1 MTPQNTPL
9 SPYLIMAC
17 LVAALGGMLFGY
29 DTGVINGSLQ
39 FVGMKFDL
47 SPTMQGFAA
56 SSALLACIP
65 GAILAGLFGDWL
77 GRRRTLMLAGFLFLA
92 SAIGTALPND
102 INTFIIFRIIGGIAV
117 GAASMTSPMYIA
129 EISPAPLRGRL
140 VSLNQFAI
148 ITGMLVVY
156 FANYFIANPDDMAW
170 NISTGWRWMFGSEA
184 LPAAALLILTFFI
197 PETPRWLCMKG
208 RMEEAERVLT
218 RIEGVGNAKREMA
231 AIQASLREGK
241 AGFRQLFTPD
251 HFKILGL
258 GLALAF
264 LQQAT
269 GINVFLYFGS
279 EIFGSLGGE
288 QIDAALLQQVI
299 VGAVNLLF
307 TIVAIWTVDMIGR
320 KPLLM
325 IGATGMGIS
334 LLAMGFAGAREA
346 TGAGLLLWVL
356 VYIAS
361 FAMSLGPVVWVLL
374 SEIFPNKIRSL
385 AMATCTVFLWLT
397 NSFVSQTFVM
407 MDRNEFLVE
416 RFNHGFPFFIYG
428 ALCFVTVFF
437 VFFCL
442 PETKGRSL
450 EENA

>member
-1 MTPQNTPL
+1 MTKS
-9 SPYLIMAC
+9 SPEYSFYLIAAC
-17 LVAALGGMLFGY
+17 LVATLGGMLFGY

-39 FVGMKFDL
+39 FVEANFEL
-47 SPTMQGFAA
+47 SPQMKGFAA

-77 GRRRTLMLAGFLFLA
+77 GRRRTLMISGFLFLV

-102 INTFIIFRIIGGIAV
+102 INTFIFFRIIGGIGV

-129 EISPAPLRGRL
+129 EISPAHIRGRL

-148 ITGMLVVY
+148 ISGMLIVY
-156 FANYFIANPDDMAW
+156 FVNYFIANPDNMAW
-170 NISTGWRWMFGSEA
+170 NIATGWRWMFGSEA
-184 LPAAALLILTFFI
+184 LPAAALLVFTFFI
-197 PETPRWLCMKG
+197 PETPRWLSMKG
-208 RMEEAERVLT
+208 RSEEARKVLVK
-218 RIEGVGNAKREMA
+218 IEGDANANQELA
-231 AIQASLREGK
+231 AIEASLREEK
-241 AGFRQLFTPD
+241 AGLRQLFTPV
-251 HFKILGL
+251 HLKVLGL

-299 VGAVNLLF
+299 VGAANLIF
-307 TIVAIWTVDMIGR
+307 TIVAIWTVDIIGR
-320 KPLLM
+320 KPLMM
-325 IGATGMGIS
+325 IGATGMGTS
-334 LLAMGFAGAREA
+334 LFVMGFAGARGEA
-346 TGAGLLLWVL
+346 GSGLLIWVI

-361 FAMSLGPVVWVLL
+361 FALSLGPVVWVLL

-397 NSFVSQTFVM
+397 NSIVSQTFVM
-407 MDRNEFLVE
+407 MDRNETLIE
-416 RFNHGFPFFIYG
+416 KYNHGFPFFIYG
-428 ALCFVTVFF
+428 SLCIVTVFF
-437 VFFCL
+437 VFFFL

-450 EENA
+450 EENK

>member
-1 MTPQNTPL
+1 MTKQTPEA
-9 SPYLIMAC
+9 SFYLITAC

-39 FVGMKFDL
+39 FVEARFDL
-47 SPTMQGFAA
+47 SPEMKGFAA

-77 GRRRTLMLAGFLFLA
+77 GRRRTLMISGFLFLV

-102 INTFIIFRIIGGIAV
+102 INTFILFRIIGGIGV

-129 EISPAPLRGRL
+129 EISPAHIRGRL

-148 ITGMLVVY
+148 ISGMLIVY
-156 FANYFIANPDDMAW
+156 FVNYFIADPDNMAW
-170 NISTGWRWMFGSEA
+170 NTATGWRWMFGSEA
-184 LPAAALLILTFFI
+184 LPAAALLIFTFFI
-197 PETPRWLCMKG
+197 PETPRWLSMKG
-208 RMEEAERVLT
+208 RGEEARKVLVK
-218 RIEGVGNAKREMA
+218 IEGEANANRELA
-231 AIQASLREGK
+231 AIEASLREGK
-241 AGFRQLFTPD
+241 TGLRQLFTPV
-251 HFKILGL
+251 HLKVLGL

-299 VGAVNLLF
+299 VGAANLIF
-307 TIVAIWTVDMIGR
+307 TIVAIWTVDIIGR
-320 KPLLM
+320 KPLM
-325 IGATGMGIS
+325 IIGATGMGTS
-334 LLAMGFAGAREA
+334 LFVMGFAGASGEA
-346 TGAGLLLWVL
+346 GSGLLIWVII
-356 VYIAS
+356 YIAS
-361 FAMSLGPVVWVLL
+361 FALSLGPVVWVLL

-397 NSFVSQTFVM
+397 NSIVSQTFVM
-407 MDRNEFLVE
+407 MDRNEALIE
-416 RFNHGFPFFIYG
+416 KYNHGFPFFIYG
-428 ALCFVTVFF
+428 SLCIVTVIF
-437 VFFCL
+437 VFFFL

-450 EENA
+450 EENK

>member
-1 MTPQNTPL
+1 MTKQGSAAPA
-9 SPYLIMAC
+9 YLIMAC

-39 FVGMKFDL
+39 FLEARFDL
-47 SPTMQGFAA
+47 SPDMKGFAA

-65 GAILAGLFGDWL
+65 GAILAGVFGDWL
-77 GRRRTLMLAGFLFLA
+77 GRRRTLMLSGFLFLI

-102 INTFIIFRIIGGIAV
+102 ISTFILFRIIGGIGV
-117 GAASMTSPMYIA
+117 GAASMTSPMHIA
-129 EISPAPLRGRL
+129 EISPAHLRGRL

-148 ITGMLVVY
+148 ISGMLVVY
-156 FANYFIANPDDMAW
+156 FVNYFIADPGNMAW
-170 NISTGWRWMFGSEA
+170 NVATGWRWMFGSEA

-208 RMEEAERVLT
+208 RPADAEKILA
-218 RIEGVGNAKREMA
+218 RIEGSEHAAHEMA
-231 AIQASLREGK
+231 AIQASLREAK
-241 AGFRQLFTPD
+241 PGFAQLFTPA
-251 HFKILGL
+251 HLKVLGL

-288 QIDAALLQQVI
+288 QIDIALLQQVI
-299 VGAVNLLF
+299 VGAANLIF
-307 TIVAIWTVDMIGR
+307 TVIAIWTVDIVGR

-334 LLAMGFAGAREA
+334 LMVMGFAGAQEA
-346 TGAGLLLWVL
+346 TGSWLLIWVIL
-356 VYIAS
+356 YIAS
-361 FAMSLGPVVWVLL
+361 FAMSMGPVVWVLL
-374 SEIFPNKIRSL
+374 SEIFPNRIRSL

-407 MDRNEFLVE
+407 MDRNEYLVE
-416 RFNHGFPFFIYG
+416 KFNHGFPFFIYG
-428 ALCFVTVFF
+428 SLCFVTILF
-437 VFFCL
+437 VCCLL

-450 EENA
+450 EENT